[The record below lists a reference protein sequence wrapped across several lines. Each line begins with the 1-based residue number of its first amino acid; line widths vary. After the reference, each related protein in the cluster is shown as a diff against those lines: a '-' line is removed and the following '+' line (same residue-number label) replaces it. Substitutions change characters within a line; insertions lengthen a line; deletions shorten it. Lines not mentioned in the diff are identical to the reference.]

1 MVSLDRIRLTGLTF
15 FLLSKLIRLPSR
27 KIKLMLFTDLPL
39 NPNLLKGIEDLGFTT
54 PTPVQEAAILQLI
67 IENRDLIGLAQTGT
81 GKTAAFG
88 LPMIQRIDIKNKSV
102 QGLVIAPTRELCVQ
116 ISKDFKSFSKYMKG
130 LSIATIYGGA
140 SMDKQSRE
148 IKSGAQIVVATPG
161 RLMDMIRR
169 RMIKIN
175 KVSYAVLDEA
185 DEMLNMGFKEEIDGI
200 LEHTPDEKLTWLFSA
215 TMPKEVAKISKSY
228 MNDPIEIT
236 VGSKNVGAENIEHI
250 YYNVPE
256 RERYNAVKRILD
268 FHPKIY
274 GLIFCRT
281 RRTTQDIADKLLKEG
296 YNAAPLHGDLS
307 QMQRDK
313 AMEKFR
319 DKTLQILVAT
329 DVAARGIDVND
340 ITHVI
345 NFHLPDEV
353 ESYTHRSG
361 RTARAGKK
369 GVSIAIVSNK
379 DQNKIQQIERKI
391 QIKFKTANLPTG
403 KEICEQQLVGYVDKI
418 KNVKINDEI
427 TELFPSI
434 NDSFTDL
441 SKEEIIKRM
450 ISIEFNQLLR
460 YYEKSRDISN
470 SKIGNKPRS
479 NNEDHQRFF
488 INLGQNKGLNKG
500 GLLRL
505 ICSNTNL
512 SSKSVGAIDLYNE
525 FSFFEVEKSLSDEIL
540 TGLKDKEYDDNS
552 FVVEIATQD
561 GGGKRKRDR
570 SRGSDRNRDRNR
582 NRNNSR
588 GGGGNRRRR

>member
-1 MVSLDRIRLTGLTF
+1 
-15 FLLSKLIRLPSR
+15 
-27 KIKLMLFTDLPL
+27 MLFNDLPL
-39 NPNLLKGIEDLGFTT
+39 NPNLLKGIEDLGFTS
-54 PTPVQEAAILQLI
+54 PTPVQEAAILRLI
-67 IENRDLIGLAQTGT
+67 IEDRDLIGLAQTGT

-88 LPMIQRIDIKNKSV
+88 LPMIHRIDIKNKSV

-116 ISKDFKSFSKYMKG
+116 IAKDFKAFSKHMKG
-130 LSIATIYGGA
+130 LSVATIYGGA

-185 DEMLNMGFKEEIDGI
+185 DEMLNMGFKEDIDGI

-228 MNDPIEIT
+228 MKDPIEIT
-236 VGSKNVGAENIEHI
+236 VGSKNVGAENIEHL

-268 FHPKIY
+268 FHPNIY

-340 ITHVI
+340 ISHVI
-345 NFHLPDEV
+345 NYHLPDEV

-369 GVSIAIVSNK
+369 GVSIAIVSNR
-379 DQNKIQQIERKI
+379 DQNKIKQIEKKI
-391 QIKFKTANLPTG
+391 QIKFATANLPTG

-427 TELFPSI
+427 NDLIPTI
-434 NDSFTDL
+434 NEQFDGL
-441 SKEEIIKRM
+441 SKEDIIKRM
-450 ISIEFNQLLR
+450 ISIEFNQLLN
-460 YYEKSRDISN
+460 YYEKSRDIS
-470 SKIGNKPRS
+470 STQIGKIGRS
-479 NNEDHQRFF
+479 NSVDHERFF
-488 INLGQNKGLNKG
+488 INLGHNKGLNKG

-512 SSKSVGAIDLYNE
+512 PSKAVGAIDLYNE
-525 FSFFEVEKSLSDEIL
+525 FSFFEVEKSLTDKIL
-540 TGLKDKEYDDNS
+540 TGLKDKEYDENS
-552 FVVEIATQD
+552 FVVEIASKD
-561 GGGKRKRDR
+561 GSGRKRSR
-570 SRGSDRNRDRNR
+570 SRGSDRNRNRNR
-582 NRNNSR
+582 NRNSSR
-588 GGGGNRRRR
+588 SGGGNRRRR

>member
-1 MVSLDRIRLTGLTF
+1 
-15 FLLSKLIRLPSR
+15 
-27 KIKLMLFTDLPL
+27 MLFNDLPL
-39 NPNLLKGIEDLGFTT
+39 NPNLLKGIEDLGFTS
-54 PTPVQEAAILQLI
+54 PTPVQEAAILRLI
-67 IENRDLIGLAQTGT
+67 IEDRDLIGLAQTGT

-88 LPMIQRIDIKNKSV
+88 LPMIHRIDIKNKSV

-116 ISKDFKSFSKYMKG
+116 IAKDFKAFSKHMKG
-130 LSIATIYGGA
+130 LSVATIYGGA

-185 DEMLNMGFKEEIDGI
+185 DEMLNMGFKEDIDGI

-228 MNDPIEIT
+228 MKDPIEIT
-236 VGSKNVGAENIEHI
+236 VGSKNVGAENIEHL

-268 FHPKIY
+268 FHPNIY

-340 ITHVI
+340 ISHVI
-345 NFHLPDEV
+345 NYHLPDEV

-369 GVSIAIVSNK
+369 GVSIAIVSNR
-379 DQNKIQQIERKI
+379 DQNKIKQIEKKI
-391 QIKFKTANLPTG
+391 QIKFATANLPTG

-427 TELFPSI
+427 NDLIPTI
-434 NDSFTDL
+434 NEQFDGL
-441 SKEEIIKRM
+441 SKEDIIKRM
-450 ISIEFNQLLR
+450 ISIEFNQLLN
-460 YYEKSRDISN
+460 YYEKSRDIS
-470 SKIGNKPRS
+470 STKIGKSERS
-479 NNEDHQRFF
+479 NSEDHERFF
-488 INLGQNKGLNKG
+488 INLGHNKGLNKG

-512 SSKSVGAIDLYNE
+512 PSKAVGAIDLYNE
-525 FSFFEVEKSLSDEIL
+525 FSFFEVEKSLTDKIL
-540 TGLKDKEYDDNS
+540 TGLKDKEYDENS
-552 FVVEIATQD
+552 FVVEIASKD
-561 GGGKRKRDR
+561 GSGRKRSR
-570 SRGSDRNRDRNR
+570 SRGSDRNRNRNR
-582 NRNNSR
+582 NRNSSR
-588 GGGGNRRRR
+588 SGGGNRRRR

>member
-1 MVSLDRIRLTGLTF
+1 
-15 FLLSKLIRLPSR
+15 
-27 KIKLMLFTDLPL
+27 MLFNDLPL
-39 NPNLLKGIEDLGFTT
+39 NPNLLKGIEDLGFTS
-54 PTPVQEAAILQLI
+54 PTPVQEAAILRLI
-67 IENRDLIGLAQTGT
+67 IEDRDLIGLAQTGT

-88 LPMIQRIDIKNKSV
+88 LPMIHRIDIKNKSV

-116 ISKDFKSFSKYMKG
+116 IAKDFKAFSKHMKG
-130 LSIATIYGGA
+130 LSVATIYGGA

-185 DEMLNMGFKEEIDGI
+185 DEMLNMGFKEDIDGI

-228 MNDPIEIT
+228 MKDPIEIT
-236 VGSKNVGAENIEHI
+236 VGSKNVGAENIEHL

-268 FHPKIY
+268 FHPNIY

-340 ITHVI
+340 LSHVI
-345 NFHLPDEV
+345 NYHLPDEV

-369 GVSIAIVSNK
+369 GVSIAIVSNR
-379 DQNKIQQIERKI
+379 DQNKIKQIEKKI
-391 QIKFKTANLPTG
+391 QIKFETANLPTG

-427 TELFPSI
+427 NDLIPTI
-434 NDSFTDL
+434 NEQFDGL
-441 SKEEIIKRM
+441 SKEDIIKRM
-450 ISIEFNQLLR
+450 ISIEFNQLLN
-460 YYEKSRDISN
+460 YYEKSRDIS
-470 SKIGNKPRS
+470 STQIGKSGRS
-479 NNEDHQRFF
+479 NSEDHERFF
-488 INLGQNKGLNKG
+488 INLGHNKGLNKG

-512 SSKSVGAIDLYNE
+512 PSKAVGAIDLYNE
-525 FSFFEVEKSLSDEIL
+525 FSFFEVEKSLTDKIL
-540 TGLKDKEYDDNS
+540 TGLKDKEYDENS
-552 FVVEIATQD
+552 FVVEIASKD
-561 GGGKRKRDR
+561 GSGRKRSR
-570 SRGSDRNRDRNR
+570 SRGSDRNRNRNR
-582 NRNNSR
+582 NRNSSR
-588 GGGGNRRRR
+588 SGGGNRRRR

>member
-1 MVSLDRIRLTGLTF
+1 
-15 FLLSKLIRLPSR
+15 
-27 KIKLMLFTDLPL
+27 MLFNDLPL
-39 NPNLLKGIEDLGFTT
+39 NPNLLKGIEDLGFTS
-54 PTPVQEAAILQLI
+54 PTPVQEAAILRLI
-67 IENRDLIGLAQTGT
+67 IEDRDLIGLAQTGT

-88 LPMIQRIDIKNKSV
+88 LPMIHRIDIKNKSV

-116 ISKDFKSFSKYMKG
+116 IAKDFKAFSKHMKG
-130 LSIATIYGGA
+130 LSVATIYGGA

-185 DEMLNMGFKEEIDGI
+185 DEMLNMGFKEDIDGI

-228 MNDPIEIT
+228 MKDPIEIT
-236 VGSKNVGAENIEHI
+236 VGSKNVGAENIEHL

-268 FHPKIY
+268 FHPNIY

-340 ITHVI
+340 ISHVI
-345 NFHLPDEV
+345 NYHLPDEV

-369 GVSIAIVSNK
+369 GVSIAIVSNR
-379 DQNKIQQIERKI
+379 DQNKIKQIEKKI
-391 QIKFKTANLPTG
+391 QIKFETANLPTG

-427 TELFPSI
+427 NDLIPTI
-434 NDSFTDL
+434 NEQFDGL
-441 SKEEIIKRM
+441 SKEDIIKRM
-450 ISIEFNQLLR
+450 ISIEFNQLLN
-460 YYEKSRDISN
+460 YYEKSRDIS
-470 SKIGNKPRS
+470 STQIGKSGRS
-479 NNEDHQRFF
+479 NSEDHERFF
-488 INLGQNKGLNKG
+488 INLGHNKGLNKG

-512 SSKSVGAIDLYNE
+512 PSKAVGAIDLYNE
-525 FSFFEVEKSLSDEIL
+525 FSFFEVEKSLTDKIL
-540 TGLKDKEYDDNS
+540 TGLKDKKYDENS
-552 FVVEIATQD
+552 FVVEIASKD
-561 GGGKRKRDR
+561 GSGRKRSR
-570 SRGSDRNRDRNR
+570 SRGSDRNRNRNR
-582 NRNNSR
+582 NRNSSR
-588 GGGGNRRRR
+588 SGGGNRRRR

>member
-1 MVSLDRIRLTGLTF
+1 
-15 FLLSKLIRLPSR
+15 
-27 KIKLMLFTDLPL
+27 MLFNDLPL
-39 NPNLLKGIEDLGFTT
+39 NPNLLKGIEDLGFTS
-54 PTPVQEAAILQLI
+54 PTPVQEAAILRLI
-67 IENRDLIGLAQTGT
+67 IEDRDLIGLAQTGT

-88 LPMIQRIDIKNKSV
+88 LPMIHRIDIKNKSV

-116 ISKDFKSFSKYMKG
+116 IAKDFKAFSKHMKG
-130 LSIATIYGGA
+130 LSVATIYGGA

-185 DEMLNMGFKEEIDGI
+185 DEMLNMGFKEDIDGI

-228 MNDPIEIT
+228 MKDPIEIT
-236 VGSKNVGAENIEHI
+236 VGSKNVGAENIEHL

-268 FHPKIY
+268 FHPNIY

-340 ITHVI
+340 ISHVI
-345 NFHLPDEV
+345 NYHLPDEV

-369 GVSIAIVSNK
+369 GVSIAIVSNR
-379 DQNKIQQIERKI
+379 DQNKIKQIEKKI
-391 QIKFKTANLPTG
+391 QIKFETANLPTG

-427 TELFPSI
+427 NDLIPTI
-434 NDSFTDL
+434 NEQFDGL
-441 SKEEIIKRM
+441 SKEDIIKRM
-450 ISIEFNQLLR
+450 ISIEFNQLLN
-460 YYEKSRDISN
+460 YYEKSRDIS
-470 SKIGNKPRS
+470 STQIGKSGRS
-479 NNEDHQRFF
+479 NSEDHERFF
-488 INLGQNKGLNKG
+488 INLGHNKGLNKG

-512 SSKSVGAIDLYNE
+512 PSKAVGAIDLYNE
-525 FSFFEVEKSLSDEIL
+525 FSFFEVEKSLTDKIL
-540 TGLKDKEYDDNS
+540 TGLKDKEYDENS
-552 FVVEIATQD
+552 FVVEIASKD
-561 GGGKRKRDR
+561 GSGRKRSR
-570 SRGSDRNRDRNR
+570 SRGSDRNRNRNR
-582 NRNNSR
+582 NRNSSR
-588 GGGGNRRRR
+588 SGGGNRRRR